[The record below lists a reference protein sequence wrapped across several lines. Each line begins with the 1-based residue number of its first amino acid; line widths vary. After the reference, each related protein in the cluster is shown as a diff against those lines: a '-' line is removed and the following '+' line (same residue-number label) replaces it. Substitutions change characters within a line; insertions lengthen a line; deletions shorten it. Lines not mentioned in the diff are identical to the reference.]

1 MAPARSTSQASRAK
15 WRIWWSGVTSATA
28 TVNWSPAARLRA
40 RFERW
45 WLARLPASDSVT
57 LTQRT
62 VYILPTRAGWMLG
75 ATLLVLLL
83 ASINYQLNLGYLL
96 TFLLAGC
103 SLVAM
108 HVSHANLRGI
118 TMSLIAPE
126 PVFAGARA
134 IFDIQLLN
142 PSQRTRPA
150 LALAI
155 QGSQQWV
162 CIDLAPLSQARVQ
175 LACLPGQRGLHPL
188 PTVRAQTLFPL
199 GSFCVWTLWRPA
211 SPLLVYPSPETQPPP
226 LPDGASET
234 GHGPTR
240 TAPHHHGEPDSIR
253 PYRRGDP
260 LKNILW
266 KQVAKTGALVSRDSV
281 AAQQHD
287 LWLSRPLTALAH
299 PEQQLS
305 RLCAWVLRA
314 DQLGLRYGLRL
325 GGLDISPDHGPQH
338 LQRCLRALALA

>member
-1 MAPARSTSQASRAK
+1 MAPARSTSKASRI
-15 WRIWWSGVTSATA
+15 RQRTWWPGRPSATGA
-28 TVNWSPAARLRA
+28 LVWNPVASLRA

-45 WLARLPASDSVT
+45 WQARLPASDSVT

-118 TMSLIAPE
+118 TMNLITPE

-142 PSQRTRPA
+142 SSQRTRPA

-155 QGSQQWV
+155 QGSRQWV
-162 CIDLAPLSQARVQ
+162 YTDLAPLSQARVQ

-199 GSFCVWTLWRPA
+199 GSFCAV
-211 SPLLVYPSPETQPPP
+211 
-226 LPDGASET
+226 
-234 GHGPTR
+234 
-240 TAPHHHGEPDSIR
+240 SIHN
-253 PYRRGDP
+253 RRC
-260 LKNILW
+260 
-266 KQVAKTGALVSRDSV
+266 R
-281 AAQQHD
+281 
-287 LWLSRPLTALAH
+287 R
-299 PEQQLS
+299 
-305 RLCAWVLRA
+305 
-314 DQLGLRYGLRL
+314 
-325 GGLDISPDHGPQH
+325 
-338 LQRCLRALALA
+338 